1 MKQTNHKIW
10 RISSVLTLILC
21 LFVSSSKAQAP
32 QPAITEGR
40 LISFPLSE
48 QLYPRNLNT
57 NQATVSFSI
66 RMRLTGGQFDKLRLV
81 IYRDLNNNDN
91 YFDVGETQVNSTILF
106 TAGTIVGDSVTIN
119 FPNHIILAELRQYAF
134 VLWGGRSDNS
144 EIQLNIVT
152 GVVAGDAF
160 IIQGQSNSYAER
172 RNVPE
177 EANIINGSLRRFVK
191 SYGSSHPGGIANYSR
206 TWNIGNGDINNFG
219 NHNVGMWGL
228 RLGAQIAATEG
239 IPVAIFCGGYGDR
252 IDIFQETSGAY
263 ISLGGENNYRR
274 LRRRLADAGVQNSVR
289 GIFWWQGES
298 DGIIE
303 SNKTSRTQYINIF
316 NSILASWR
324 ADYPA
329 LEKVF
334 IVQIKLGCYVGAPP
348 INSALEIM
356 QAQLDI
362 AKSDND
368 IEIFSTQ
375 NLDHIFET
383 DNGAP
388 GGIPE
393 PGWFCHYGYINGYE
407 KAANNF
413 LPTVRQELY
422 GEPYTNNSRTSYPVA
437 ADITSTNGPATQIT
451 VELNNVEDTY
461 SIVPLGADNI
471 RDYFRIE
478 GGGGGYV
485 VTGVAIQGRQIII
498 DFTNPNANIP
508 TAVSYFGRQQF
519 GAPVIQ
525 NAGGHAIVAFT
536 QLIVGGSLPID
547 PLLLT
552 VSRIGGAHQL
562 RWKAESNERFDQF
575 VVERGE
581 TRNSFKPIYEVY
593 GTGQSGTI
601 QYDFTDNKP
610 NATVSHYRI
619 RAIQQDGREM
629 FSQVV
634 TVNNRLNS
642 VKEFRVYPNPVAGS
656 ANATINMNEAALAT
670 INLHD
675 ASGRLLSSRKLQLQ
689 KGNNQFSL
697 GELLDY
703 NPGTYIV
710 RVVTATETQQIRVVK
725 AK

>member
-32 QPAITEGR
+32 QPAITGGR
-40 LISFPLSE
+40 LINFPLNE
-48 QLYPRNLNT
+48 QLYPRNLIT
-57 NQATVSFSI
+57 NQATASFSI
-66 RMRLTGGQFDKLRLV
+66 RMRVSGSQYNRLRLV
-81 IYRDLNNNDN
+81 IYRDLNNNEN
-91 YFDVGETQVNSTILF
+91 YFDDAVPYNGVIPYSS
-106 TAGTIVGDSVTIN
+106 GTVVGDSVTIN
-119 FPNHIILAELRQYAF
+119 FPNYSIFAELRQYAF
-134 VLWGGRSDNS
+134 VLWGITPGNV
-144 EIQLNIVT
+144 EVQLNVVT

-160 IIQGQSNSYAER
+160 IIQGQSNSYAEK
-172 RNVPE
+172 RNIPE
-177 EANIINGSLRRFVK
+177 ESNALNSTFRRFVK
-191 SYGSSHPGGIANYSR
+191 SYGSSDPRGSDFYTRSWGR
-206 TWNIGNGDINNFG
+206 GDGDGNNFASY
-219 NHNVGMWGL
+219 NVGMWGM
-228 RLGAQIAATEG
+228 RLGARIAQTES
-239 IPVAIFCGGYGDR
+239 IPVAIFCGGFGDK
-252 IDIFQETSGAY
+252 IPIFQANSGTY
-263 ISLGGENNYRR
+263 ISSDGDNNYRR
-274 LRRRLADAGVQNSVR
+274 LRRRLAEAGVQNFVR

-298 DGIIE
+298 DGIIDN
-303 SNKTSRTQYINIF
+303 NKTSRTDYVNTF
-316 NSILASWR
+316 NTILTSWR

-334 IVQIKLGCYVGAPP
+334 IIQIRLGCYVGAPP
-348 INSALEIM
+348 VNSALEVM
-356 QAQLDI
+356 QAQLDL
-362 AKSDND
+362 AKQHND
-368 IEIFSTQ
+368 VEIFSSQ

-383 DNGAP
+383 G
-388 GGIPE
+388 GGIPA
-393 PGWFCHYGYINGYE
+393 PGWYCHYGYTNGYE

-422 GEPYTNNSRTSYPVA
+422 GEPILPNSRTPFPIA
-437 ADITSTNGPATQIT
+437 ADVTSTTPQPTQVTIEMSEPLD
-451 VELNNVEDTY
+451 VL
-461 SIVPLGADNI
+461 SIVPLTGNNI
-471 RDYFRIE
+471 RDYFRLE
-478 GGGGGYV
+478 GGTYTINSV
-485 VTGVAIQGRQIII
+485 EVQNNLVRVN
-498 DFTNPNANIP
+498 FTNNSNNTPEF
-508 TAVSYFGRQQF
+508 VSYFGRQQF
-519 GAPVIQ
+519 GAPVIE
-525 NAGGHAIVAFT
+525 NSGGHAVVAFT
-536 QLIVGGSLPID
+536 QPIVGGSLPID

-552 VSRIGGAHQL
+552 VSRTGGAHQL

-675 ASGRLLSSRKLQLQ
+675 ASGRLLTSRKLQLQ

>member
-1 MKQTNHKIW
+1 MKQTNHMIW
-10 RISSVLTLILC
+10 RISSVLTLILT
-21 LFVSSSKAQAP
+21 LFVSSTKAQAP
-32 QPAITEGR
+32 LPAIPEGR
-40 LISFPLSE
+40 LLSWPLSD

-57 NQATVSFSI
+57 NQASIPVSI
-66 RMRLTGGQFDKLRLV
+66 RMRGSTQFNRLQV
-81 IYRDLNNNDN
+81 QFFRDANNNTFYDEPPVSTTTLLLSN
-91 YFDVGETQVNSTILF
+91 FPIVN
-106 TAGTIVGDSVTIN
+106 DSITVSFPSYTIN
-119 FPNHIILAELRQYAF
+119 AELRHYGF
-134 VLWGGRSDNS
+134 ILNGLRIDNS
-144 EIQLNIVT
+144 SQQLAVSTDI
-152 GVVAGDAF
+152 VAGDTY

-172 RNVPE
+172 RADGDAQNEP
-177 EANIINGSLRRFVK
+177 NSRFIK
-191 SYGSSHPGGIANYSR
+191 SYGSSHPNGVSAYSR
-206 TWNIGNGDINNFG
+206 TWGKGNGNVNNAT
-219 NHNVGMWGL
+219 NYNVGMWGM
-228 RLGAQIAATEG
+228 RLATQIATLEQ
-239 IPVAIFCGGYGDR
+239 IPVAIFCGGFGDK
-252 IDIFQETSGAY
+252 ISIFESNSNAY
-263 ISLGGENNYRR
+263 ISTDNENNYRR
-274 LRRRLADAGVQNSVR
+274 LRRRLFDAGVQNNVR

-303 SNKTSRTQYINIF
+303 TNKTSRTDYINSF
-316 NSILASWR
+316 NAIKTAWLN
-324 ADYPA
+324 DYPTV
-329 LEKVF
+329 EKIF
-334 IVQIKLGCYVGAPP
+334 IVQIKLGCYGGSTPP
-348 INSALEIM
+348 ISSALEIM
-356 QAQLDI
+356 QAQLDL
-362 AKSDND
+362 AKSDNN

-375 NLDHIFET
+375 NLEHILET
-383 DNGAP
+383 GTGIPP
-388 GGIPE
+388 GG
-393 PGWFCHYGYINGYE
+393 WYCHYGYNNGYLT
-407 KAANNF
+407 AGNLF

-422 GEPYTNNSRTSYPVA
+422 GLAYQNNTRSGYPVA
-437 ADITSTNGPATQIT
+437 ADVTSIGFPATQIT
-451 VELNNVEDTY
+451 VELNNPEDTY
-461 SIVPLGADNI
+461 QIIPLTGNNI
-471 RDYFRIE
+471 AEYFRVE

-485 VTGVAIQGRQIII
+485 VNNVSINGKNIII
-498 DFTNPNANIP
+498 NFSNPGNNIP
-508 TAVSYFGRQQF
+508 TSVSYFGRQQF
-519 GAPVIQ
+519 GAPTIE
-525 NAGGHAIVAFT
+525 NSGGHAIVAFT
-536 QLIVGGSLPID
+536 QPIVGGSLPID

-552 VSRIGGAHQL
+552 VSRTGGAHQL

-581 TRNSFKPIYEVY
+581 TRNSFKTIYEVY

-619 RAIQQDGREM
+619 RAIQQDGREL